1 MWEVPRYRIR
11 RYLRKVRKA
20 RAEASQVEKPVFHLK
35 RTKAEIAILE
45 GLAAP
50 KAVVQASLIL
60 NDLTPFGLML
70 FSEQPLYVGQRIG
83 LTIDAPKLFYARG
96 TVTACKNMDL
106 HRHIFGEA
114 YYAYRVAIKFEFH
127 SAEEERAVAR
137 YCQELYRR
145 HLYGNEL

>member
-20 RAEASQVEKPVFHLK
+20 RAEAPQEPKQVFHVK
-35 RTKAEIAILE
+35 RTQAELTLLE
-45 GLAAP
+45 GLATR
-50 KAVVQASLIL
+50 KSVIQASIIL

-70 FSEQPLYVGQRIG
+70 FSEHPLYIGQRVG
-83 LTIDAPKLFYARG
+83 LTIEAPKLFYARG
-96 TVTACKNMDL
+96 TVTACKNMEL
-106 HRHIFGEA
+106 HRHIYGET

-127 SAEEERAVAR
+127 STEEERAVAR

-145 HLYGNEL
+145 HLYGNDF